1 MKRMILLMG
10 LLFWSCED
18 DRNEEP
24 LVENIQMF
32 VNGTEIIARE
42 YYESIT
48 TYGASEV
55 QEDGSVKKIFVLHFQ
70 REDGR
75 VTPEKEHYALIMYDN
90 AGQDNGQPIDE
101 KLYLGGT
108 QMDSLLLQTT
118 SGRITLEIVGLSDY
132 TEFSQASIDKYE
144 DGLVSASDYLGVF
157 YPSGQTTDNGGK
169 SIVVPPSHMM
179 LRTLANNDNIAFP
192 WFAPAGTRRGVV
204 DNATAVGYIDTSSE
218 NLKVYLLRS
227 Q

>member
-1 MKRMILLMG
+1 MNQKTYLGVGGKMKKL
-10 LLFWSCED
+10 LLFLCVFLLSCED
-18 DRNEEP
+18 TRVEEP
-24 LVENIQMF
+24 LEESIKMW

-48 TYGASEV
+48 TYGASSV

-90 AGQDNGQPIDE
+90 NASVLEQPIDE

-108 QMDSLLLQTT
+108 AIDSLRPDLLETT

-132 TEFSQASIDKYE
+132 TEFAQASIDKYE
-144 DGLVSASDYLGVF
+144 DGKVSGMAD
-157 YPSGQTTDNGGK
+157 
-169 SIVVPPSHMM
+169 
-179 LRTLANNDNIAFP
+179 
-192 WFAPAGTRRGVV
+192 
-204 DNATAVGYIDTSSE
+204 GYFFNPYRDEMQHGIIIFE
-218 NLKVYLLRS
+218 NLEVGSDPEATFY
-227 Q
+227 QGIY

>member
-1 MKRMILLMG
+1 MIVAIVAIVDVGVKMKRLLLLVG

-18 DRNEEP
+18 NRTEEP
-24 LVENIQMF
+24 LIENIQMW

-75 VTPEKEHYALIMYDN
+75 ITPEKEHYALIMYDN

-132 TEFSQASIDKYE
+132 TEFSQASIEKYE
-144 DGLVSASDYLGVF
+144 DGLVSGIADGYFFNPYRDEMQHGVIIFNNLQVGTDPEATF
-157 YPSGQTTDNGGK
+157 YQG
-169 SIVVPPSHMM
+169 I
-179 LRTLANNDNIAFP
+179 
-192 WFAPAGTRRGVV
+192 
-204 DNATAVGYIDTSSE
+204 Y
-218 NLKVYLLRS
+218 
-227 Q
+227 

>member
-1 MKRMILLMG
+1 MG
-10 LLFWSCED
+10 LLFWGCED

-24 LVENIQMF
+24 LVESIQMW

-48 TYGASEV
+48 TYGAATV

-75 VTPEKEHYALIMYDN
+75 ITPEKEHYALIMYDN

-108 QMDSLLLQTT
+108 QIDELLLETT

-132 TEFSQASIDKYE
+132 TEFSQASISKYE
-144 DGLVSASDYLGVF
+144 DGLVSGVADGYF
-157 YPSGQTTDNGGK
+157 FNPYRDEMQ
-169 SIVVPPSHMM
+169 IALLVF
-179 LRTLANNDNIAFP
+179 DNIEIGMDP
-192 WFAPAGTRRGVV
+192 EGTFYTGG
-204 DNATAVGYIDTSSE
+204 N
-218 NLKVYLLRS
+218 
-227 Q
+227 

>member
-1 MKRMILLMG
+1 MRHEEIYNNVRVVLG
-10 LLFWSCED
+10 TFLLFGMFMIPSCED
-18 DRNEEP
+18 EKAEEP

-32 VNGTEIIARE
+32 VNGTEIVARE

-55 QEDGSVKKIFVLHFQ
+55 QDDGSIKKIFVLHFQ

-90 AGQDNGQPIDE
+90 NGADNGQPIDE

-132 TEFSQASIDKYE
+132 TEFSQASISKYE
-144 DGLVSASDYLGVF
+144 DGKVSGIADGYFFNPYRDEMQHGIIIFDNLEVGTDPEATFYQGV
-157 YPSGQTTDNGGK
+157 Y
-169 SIVVPPSHMM
+169 
-179 LRTLANNDNIAFP
+179 
-192 WFAPAGTRRGVV
+192 
-204 DNATAVGYIDTSSE
+204 
-218 NLKVYLLRS
+218 
-227 Q
+227 

>member
-1 MKRMILLMG
+1 MVRTICGLILLSTMF
-10 LLFWSCED
+10 LMPSCED
-18 DRNEEP
+18 DRIEEP

-32 VNGTEIIARE
+32 VNGSEIIARE

-55 QEDGSVKKIFVLHFQ
+55 QDDGSIKKIFVLHFQ

-90 AGQDNGQPIDE
+90 NGADNGQPIDE

-132 TEFSQASIDKYE
+132 TEFSQASISKYE
-144 DGLVSASDYLGVF
+144 DGLVSGIADGYFFNPYRDEMQHGIIIFDNLEVGTDPEATFYQGV
-157 YPSGQTTDNGGK
+157 Y
-169 SIVVPPSHMM
+169 
-179 LRTLANNDNIAFP
+179 
-192 WFAPAGTRRGVV
+192 
-204 DNATAVGYIDTSSE
+204 
-218 NLKVYLLRS
+218 
-227 Q
+227 

>member
-1 MKRMILLMG
+1 VIVVIVVIVDVGVIKMKRLLLLVG

-18 DRNEEP
+18 DRTEEP
-24 LVENIQMF
+24 LVENIQMW

-90 AGQDNGQPIDE
+90 NGQDNGQLIDE

-108 QMDSLLLQTT
+108 EMDSLLLQTT
-118 SGRITLEIVGLSDY
+118 SGRITLEIVGLSDF
-132 TEFSQASIDKYE
+132 TEFAQASIDKYE
-144 DGLVSASDYLGVF
+144 DGLVSGMADGYFFNPYRNVMQHGIIIFDNLEVGSDPEATF
-157 YPSGQTTDNGGK
+157 YQG
-169 SIVVPPSHMM
+169 I
-179 LRTLANNDNIAFP
+179 
-192 WFAPAGTRRGVV
+192 
-204 DNATAVGYIDTSSE
+204 Y
-218 NLKVYLLRS
+218 
-227 Q
+227 

>member
-32 VNGTEIIARE
+32 VNGTEIIA
-42 YYESIT
+42 
-48 TYGASEV
+48 EV

-75 VTPEKEHYALIMYDN
+75 ITPEKEHYALIMYDN

-132 TEFSQASIDKYE
+132 TEFSQASISKYE
-144 DGLVSASDYLGVF
+144 DGLVSGVADGYFFNPYRDEMQHGIIIFDNLEVGTDPEATF
-157 YPSGQTTDNGGK
+157 YQG
-169 SIVVPPSHMM
+169 I
-179 LRTLANNDNIAFP
+179 
-192 WFAPAGTRRGVV
+192 
-204 DNATAVGYIDTSSE
+204 Y
-218 NLKVYLLRS
+218 
-227 Q
+227 

>member
-1 MKRMILLMG
+1 MIVAIVAIVDVGVKMKRLLLLVG

-18 DRNEEP
+18 DRTEEP
-24 LVENIQMF
+24 LVENIQMW

-48 TYGASEV
+48 TYGSSEV

-75 VTPEKEHYALIMYDN
+75 ITPEKEHYALIMYDN

-132 TEFSQASIDKYE
+132 TEFSQASISKYE
-144 DGLVSASDYLGVF
+144 DGLVSGVADGYFFNPYRDEMQHGIIIFDNLEVGTDPEATF
-157 YPSGQTTDNGGK
+157 YQG
-169 SIVVPPSHMM
+169 I
-179 LRTLANNDNIAFP
+179 
-192 WFAPAGTRRGVV
+192 
-204 DNATAVGYIDTSSE
+204 Y
-218 NLKVYLLRS
+218 
-227 Q
+227 

>member
-1 MKRMILLMG
+1 MIVVIAVIVGVDVRMKRLLLLVG

-18 DRNEEP
+18 DRTEEP
-24 LVENIQMF
+24 LVENIQMW

-75 VTPEKEHYALIMYDN
+75 ITPEKEHYALIMYDN
-90 AGQDNGQPIDE
+90 AGQNNGQPIDE

-144 DGLVSASDYLGVF
+144 DGLVSGMADGYFFNPYRDEMQHGIIIFDNLEVGTDPEATF
-157 YPSGQTTDNGGK
+157 YQG
-169 SIVVPPSHMM
+169 I
-179 LRTLANNDNIAFP
+179 
-192 WFAPAGTRRGVV
+192 
-204 DNATAVGYIDTSSE
+204 Y
-218 NLKVYLLRS
+218 
-227 Q
+227 

>member
-1 MKRMILLMG
+1 MVKRL
-10 LLFWSCED
+10 LLFFLLFFLSCED
-18 DRNEEP
+18 KVVEEQQ
-24 LVENIQMF
+24 VEENIQMW

-55 QEDGSVKKIFVLHFQ
+55 QEDGSIKKIFVLHFQ

-144 DGLVSASDYLGVF
+144 DGLVSGMADGYFFNPYRDEMQHGVIIFDNLEVGSDPVSY
-157 YPSGQTTDNGGK
+157 T
-169 SIVVPPSHMM
+169 H
-179 LRTLANNDNIAFP
+179 LRAHET
-192 WFAPAGTRRGVV
+192 
-204 DNATAVGYIDTSSE
+204 
-218 NLKVYLLRS
+218 
-227 Q
+227 

>member
-1 MKRMILLMG
+1 MKKLLLLS
-10 LLFWSCED
+10 LLFLFSCED
-18 DRNEEP
+18 DRTEEP
-24 LVENIQMF
+24 LVESIQMF

-75 VTPEKEHYALIMYDN
+75 ITPEKEHYALIMYDN

-108 QMDSLLLQTT
+108 QIDELLLENT
-118 SGRITLEIVGLSDY
+118 SGRITLWIFGLSDY
-132 TEFSQASIDKYE
+132 AEFAQGSIDKYE
-144 DGLVSASDYLGVF
+144 NGFVSGMADGYFFNPYRDEMQHGVIIFNNLQVGTDPEATF
-157 YPSGQTTDNGGK
+157 YQG
-169 SIVVPPSHMM
+169 I
-179 LRTLANNDNIAFP
+179 
-192 WFAPAGTRRGVV
+192 
-204 DNATAVGYIDTSSE
+204 Y
-218 NLKVYLLRS
+218 
-227 Q
+227 